1 MHKYIFAKCKLL
13 ANTMQCARTL
23 RLTRTA
29 DRVAASQC
37 RLCNPRGASETHCMP
52 MVSFN
57 RTPDLN
63 RLFRGHR
70 QRAGVSRG
78 RAPCAQAV
86 LLCLEAAAR
95 PSSQSSAAGG
105 PSPLLSVKP
114 PGSVHPRDTASRLLT
129 AKGQLCRLDRCG
141 GVGRI
146 LPLLFPLARSLIPTK
161 RPPAPSPKA
170 CREGLSTLQ
179 GRPPG

>member
-1 MHKYIFAKCKLL
+1 
-13 ANTMQCARTL
+13 MQCARTL

-78 RAPCAQAV
+78 RTPCAQAV
-86 LLCLEAAAR
+86 FLCLEAAAP
-95 PSSQSSAAGG
+95 PSSQSGAAGG

-114 PGSVHPRDTASRLLT
+114 PGSVHPRDTATRLLT
-129 AKGQLCRLDRCG
+129 AKGQLCRLVRCG